1 MEAVLGFCAAVGPG
15 PVAMGWLAGLDP
27 AGLSCGARVDL
38 LACWEAQAAWL
49 AAAQARALAGMDA
62 PDGLPGPGD
71 EDWVR
76 EEVAAALHLSGV
88 TAHRRLQVARALA
101 HRLPGTREALAAGR
115 VDSRKA
121 TAIAEA
127 TEPLDPATA
136 AGVEAAVLP
145 EAGAQTLAELKR
157 AVRRAV
163 LAADPAAAE
172 TRHQTARAGRY
183 VRLYPA
189 EDGMADLYAHLPA
202 GDATRLMATLDT
214 LAAQHTA
221 GDPRDIDA
229 RRADALIHLA
239 DRGGPERRGG
249 GRGGGRD
256 GGGRDGGGRGGGV
269 LVQVTVAAATLAGH
283 DDQPGELAGYGPI
296 TAATAR
302 QLAAA
307 ATRHRLLPIDPATG
321 RLHPVDPATGQ
332 PLPDPAHRHRHRPD
346 TGPARRPGSGPRRR
360 PLPAHPR
367 PHPPPARPRPRL
379 RLPRLQHPRPPL
391 RPRPH
396 HPLAHRTHHPGQ
408 PRRPLPT
415 PPPPQTRNALATHP
429 PPRRHPHLDQP
440 RRQDLPGDTTW
451 LRIEFDRRR
460 RRRDADAR
468 DCDRGVR
475 WRGDSDAAR

>member
-1 MEAVLGFCAAVGPG
+1 MEAVLGWCAAVGPG

-136 AGVEAAVLP
+136 AGVESLVLP

-332 PLPDPAHRHRHRPD
+332 PLPDPGTA
-346 TGPARRPGSGPRRR
+346 TGTGTG
-360 PLPAHPR
+360 
-367 PHPPPARPRPRL
+367 
-379 RLPRLQHPRPPL
+379 
-391 RPRPH
+391 
-396 HPLAHRTHHPGQ
+396 RTPGQ
-408 PRRPLPT
+408 PAGRAADHAAGRYRPT
-415 PPPPQTRNALATHP
+415 PGLTRHLHARDRVCGFPGCNIPAHRCDLDHTTPWPTGPTTPANLGALCRRHHRLKHETPWQLTRHP
-429 PPRRHPHLDQP
+429 DGTPTWTSPADKTYRVTPPRYD
-440 RRQDLPGDTTW
+440 
-451 LRIEFDRRR
+451 
-460 RRRDADAR
+460 
-468 DCDRGVR
+468 
-475 WRGDSDAAR
+475 